1 MAGPS
6 IALYDST
13 HTNLVSTWA
22 VGTVKAQTPSA
33 VLTVNIWN
41 NKGGT
46 VDLSDLKD
54 CTIAVY
60 DSTGNT
66 ANDDVAKD
74 KWVEIN
80 VPSVDGT
87 TTTWTAIGGTTV
99 KSIRANGSTTD
110 FSISGAKNDGT
121 ETGATTNFST
131 VNLRINAPINS
142 VPGSKSF
149 KVRLTGYYT

>member
-1 MAGPS
+1 MAGPN

-22 VGTVKAQTPSA
+22 IGTVKAQVPSEA
-33 VLTVNIWN
+33 LTVNIWN
-41 NKGGT
+41 NKAGT
-46 VDLSDLKD
+46 EDVSDLKD
-54 CTIAVY
+54 CSIGVY
-60 DSTGNT
+60 DASGST

-87 TTTWTAIGGTTV
+87 STTWTAIGGTTT
-99 KSIRANGSTTD
+99 KSIRANLNVTD
-110 FSISGAKNDGT
+110 FSIKGTKNDGT
-121 ETGATTNFST
+121 AANAGSNFST
-131 VNLRINAPINS
+131 VNLRVNAPINS
-142 VPGSKSF
+142 VPGNKSF